1 METSVVKRFLR
12 YIAVDTQSA
21 AEKDVIPS
29 TAKQFDLAKIL
40 VEELKEM
47 GAQDV
52 KMDDHA
58 YVYAT
63 VPATSEKEI
72 PVLGLIAHMDTS
84 PACSGKNVNPQFIN
98 NYDGKD
104 ILMNKE
110 TGLTMKVED

>member
-1 METSVVKRFLR
+1 MQTSVVKRFLR

-63 VPATSEKEI
+63 VPGTSGEEI
-72 PVLGLIAHMDTS
+72 PV
-84 PACSGKNVNPQFIN
+84 
-98 NYDGKD
+98 
-104 ILMNKE
+104 
-110 TGLTMKVED
+110 

>member
-52 KMDDHA
+52 NMC
-58 YVYAT
+58 
-63 VPATSEKEI
+63 
-72 PVLGLIAHMDTS
+72 M
-84 PACSGKNVNPQFIN
+84 PQFLQPLRR
-98 NYDGKD
+98 KSQC
-104 ILMNKE
+104 
-110 TGLTMKVED
+110 

>member
-52 KMDDHA
+52 KWMI
-58 YVYAT
+58 T
-63 VPATSEKEI
+63 LMCT
-72 PVLGLIAHMDTS
+72 
-84 PACSGKNVNPQFIN
+84 PQFLQPLRR
-98 NYDGKD
+98 KSQC
-104 ILMNKE
+104 
-110 TGLTMKVED
+110 

>member
-47 GAQDV
+47 GSQD
-52 KMDDHA
+52 
-58 YVYAT
+58 
-63 VPATSEKEI
+63 
-72 PVLGLIAHMDTS
+72 G
-84 PACSGKNVNPQFIN
+84 
-98 NYDGKD
+98 
-104 ILMNKE
+104 
-110 TGLTMKVED
+110 

>member
-47 GAQDV
+47 GAQDPSVRSDRPYGYFTSLLGQECESAVHQQLRWKRHSHEQRDWSYHEGRGLSRAV
-52 KMDDHA
+52 K
-58 YVYAT
+58 
-63 VPATSEKEI
+63 
-72 PVLGLIAHMDTS
+72 L
-84 PACSGKNVNPQFIN
+84 
-98 NYDGKD
+98 
-104 ILMNKE
+104 
-110 TGLTMKVED
+110 